1 MAIKG
6 TITSPRRAES
16 IQNGCGLRFNPCAT
30 QGSKHLGR
38 LDPICVQP
46 ASDPSPTRHAAPAIT
61 GCDAAGLFVMLT
73 PREQLSFDLRALPL
87 RTPAA
92 YLLLNDDWADV
103 AMARAGETLDVRNRL
118 AHHMRDRKLA
128 WFTRGA
134 IIYGPAVDKRI
145 AHAMQYF
152 LHSHLVAAG
161 RCDVMSGVDAN
172 PPSRTAFQAAL
183 GLFERARL
191 YLSVAGVDLLE
202 ERTVHDS
209 ERAIEPDDPDGFV
222 TPFDAERVWVLKD
235 MGYRAAVAEA
245 GGCWAV
251 LAGSEI
257 RAQAQPSARPRDIR
271 VREELARD
279 RALEPV
285 HGRPDVRVLSRD
297 VTVRSL
303 DDAGKFVLG
312 SPRSVTRAW
321 EEIRLDARSA
331 FRA

>member
-1 MAIKG
+1 
-6 TITSPRRAES
+6 
-16 IQNGCGLRFNPCAT
+16 
-30 QGSKHLGR
+30 
-38 LDPICVQP
+38 
-46 ASDPSPTRHAAPAIT
+46 
-61 GCDAAGLFVMLT
+61 
-73 PREQLSFDLRALPL
+73 
-87 RTPAA
+87 
-92 YLLLNDDWADV
+92 
-103 AMARAGETLDVRNRL
+103 
-118 AHHMRDRKLA
+118 MRDREFA
-128 WFTRGA
+128 WCTRAA

-145 AHAMQYF
+145 AHALQYF
-152 LHSHLVAAG
+152 LHSHLIAAG

-183 GLFERARL
+183 PLFERARL

-209 ERAIEPDDPDGFV
+209 ERAIEPNDLDGFV
-222 TPFDAERVWVLKD
+222 TPFDAGRVWILRD

-245 GGCWAV
+245 GGRWAV

-257 RAQAQPSARPRDIR
+257 RAQAQPRDIR
-271 VREELARD
+271 VREELAHD

-297 VTVRSL
+297 VPVRSL
-303 DDAGKFVLG
+303 DDAGKLVLG